1 MGLQYRSRRKPT
13 AHELHLRG
21 VAMGF
26 TAGVYALDLARG
38 ATVEQGPL
46 PERLTMHV
54 MTYNLW
60 HVIPT
65 AGGDQAEQAF
75 PAPEQRGAVECAA
88 DGGVARASAQRD
100 PPSLWDHGAA
110 VQRAADPPGRG
121 PQGVVRARHLGAVDL
136 EGSRRVALVGPHGGH
151 AAPLSR

>member
-1 MGLQYRSRRKPT
+1 MGSGDRGRRRQT
-13 AHELHLRG
+13 GHELHIRG

-46 PERLTMHV
+46 PERLTMYV
-54 MTYNLW
+54 MTCNLY

-65 AGGDQAEQAF
+65 AGRDQAEQAF

-100 PPSLWDHGAA
+100 PPSL
-110 VQRAADPPGRG
+110 
-121 PQGVVRARHLGAVDL
+121 
-136 EGSRRVALVGPHGGH
+136 
-151 AAPLSR
+151 